1 MTYSYNKAAPPP
13 TRDEVTY
20 SPFVPAD
27 VDISSSLM
35 GTYEVFGPPMT
46 VPAFPTQMPG
56 YRAQAIEPIVY
67 VPPPEQ
73 YSAQPPPGYKL
84 VPLSGD
90 TPSRGMTRG
99 QKIVTA
105 LVVIG
110 IVAAIVYLVRKSK
123 GEKET
128 AKAPL
133 TPTQAVKKLPT
144 SRLAQNLYQRL
155 TRNGKGT
162 RGMLKALDELSQ
174 ES

>member
-1 MTYSYNKAAPPP
+1 MTYSRNKEAPPP

-27 VDISSSLM
+27 LDTSSSLM
-35 GTYEVFGPPMT
+35 GTYEVFGTPAS
-46 VPAFPTQMPG
+46 VPAFPAQMTG
-56 YRAQAIEPIVY
+56 YRAPAIEPIVY
-67 VPPPEQ
+67 VPPMED
-73 YSAQPPPGYKL
+73 YSMQPPPGYRL
-84 VPLSGD
+84 VPLSGEGS
-90 TPSRGMTRG
+90 SRGMTRG
-99 QKIVTA
+99 QKVVAA

-110 IVAAIVYLVRKSK
+110 IVAAIIYLVRKNK
-123 GEKET
+123 KEAVKEK
-128 AKAPL
+128 L

-155 TRNGKGT
+155 ARNGKGT